1 MRASKEANA
10 ESRGPGKTR
19 GGAIESDADTFGT
32 VLFLEQYYYPEG
44 WGGAQLPR
52 DVTVDWARAGYRVA
66 VVCGSEQYARSEEQD
81 MEDPRSAGVVIR
93 RIPALVKGDVRRRKV
108 LRQAW
113 FLLAVLP
120 AMVAGARPDVLV
132 TQTNPPVAVL
142 LTAVISRLRRRP
154 YVIIAQDLYPEV
166 IFAHGMLSRHTLL
179 GKLLTVVFA
188 RAYGGAAAV
197 VSLGPRMTSRLVEKG
212 VTAERVWQI
221 PNWATGDL
229 RVIRGAANELRR
241 SWNLEG
247 KFVVL
252 YSGNLGVAHDC
263 ETLLRA
269 VAISSDRIAHLR
281 LVFIGGGTRSEEA
294 RKLVHELKLE
304 RIVLFKPFV
313 PFALLPQTYG
323 LADLSV
329 VTLLPG
335 FDGLVVPSKL
345 LGNMARGV
353 PTLYIG
359 PPASDVDIWLQESGG
374 GVSIANGDADAAAE
388 CLTMCVRDAGRLEEF
403 GAAARRFYDDRLR
416 RELALDQYRH
426 MLSRTLAGDGPKEA

>member
-1 MRASKEANA
+1 MRVSKEADA
-10 ESRGPGKTR
+10 ESRRSVKAR
-19 GGAIESDADTFGT
+19 GGAIESRGGTFGK

-81 MEDPRSAGVVIR
+81 LEDPRSAGVVIH
-93 RIPALVKGDVRRRKV
+93 RIPALIRGDVRRHKV

-113 FLLAVLP
+113 FLLAALP
-120 AMVAGARPDVLV
+120 AMVVGRRPDVLA
-132 TQTNPPVAVL
+132 TQTNPPVTVL
-142 LTAVISRLRRRP
+142 LTAVVSRLLRRP

-166 IFAHGMLSRHTLL
+166 IFAHGMLSRRSILA
-179 GKLLTVVFA
+179 KLLTVAFG
-188 RAYGGAAAV
+188 RAYRSATAV
-197 VSLGPRMTSRLVEKG
+197 VSLGPRMTSRLIEKG
-212 VTAERVWQI
+212 VAADRVWQI

-229 RVIRGAANELRR
+229 RVVRGAANELRR

-247 KFVVL
+247 TFVVL
-252 YSGNLGVAHDC
+252 YSGNLGIAHDC
-263 ETLLRA
+263 ETLIRA
-269 VAISSDRIAHLR
+269 VGISSHAVARLR

-294 RKLVHELKLE
+294 QKLVHELKLE
-304 RIVLFKPFV
+304 SIVLFKPFV

-335 FDGLVVPSKL
+335 FEGLVVPSKL

-374 GVSIANGDADAAAE
+374 GVSVANGDADVAAE
-388 CLTMCVRDAGRLEEF
+388 CLTMCVHDARRLERF
-403 GAAARRFYDDRLR
+403 GAAARRFYDDRFR
-416 RELALDQYRH
+416 RESALDQYRR
-426 MLSRTLAGDGPKEA
+426 MLHRSLAGHGPK